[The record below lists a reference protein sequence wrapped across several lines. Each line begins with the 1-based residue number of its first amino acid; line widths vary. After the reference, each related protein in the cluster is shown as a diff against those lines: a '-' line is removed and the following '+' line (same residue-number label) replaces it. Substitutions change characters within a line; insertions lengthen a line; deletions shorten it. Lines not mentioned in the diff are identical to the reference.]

1 MLPELPDASM
11 ETRKPIAL
19 SPIAVRNLLQTN
31 FQNDGTS
38 ILARQH
44 GKKD

>member
-19 SPIAVRNLLQTN
+19 PSIAVQNLVQTN
-31 FQNDGTS
+31 FQNDGIS
-38 ILARQH
+38 IPARQH